1 MRGFLRDFGAFLRQ
15 GNIVNLAVAVLIGT
29 ALGAVVTAL
38 VTDVIMPPVGLLLGR
53 VNFTNLFV
61 VLREGKPRGPYP
73 TLAKAEA
80 AGAVTLN
87 WGLLLAALVS
97 FLIVAL
103 VAFLMVRTMLRLQP
117 PAPPPPTMACP
128 FCLSAIPKGARRCP
142 ACTSRLD
149 DETAAP
155 TAS

>member
-73 TLAKAEA
+73 TLADRKS
-80 AGAVTLN
+80 V
-87 WGLLLAALVS
+87 V
-97 FLIVAL
+97 
-103 VAFLMVRTMLRLQP
+103 
-117 PAPPPPTMACP
+117 
-128 FCLSAIPKGARRCP
+128 
-142 ACTSRLD
+142 
-149 DETAAP
+149 
-155 TAS
+155 